1 MLGVLKLAFTS
12 NLNPSVFFF
21 QWNDKEGK
29 LSGRIIYLK
38 MTCVGLKPSK
48 GQKEICYV
56 LKAQGNVTCKSN
68 LTSKTFVVLQSF

>member
-1 MLGVLKLAFTS
+1 
-12 NLNPSVFFF
+12 
-21 QWNDKEGK
+21 
-29 LSGRIIYLK
+29 

-48 GQKEICYV
+48 KKKEICYV